1 MGISYTKTVKIPCR
15 YCQKSYWQGK
25 LSAHEKSCVM
35 NPICVSYCAVCRSPV
50 KQRGAITCSKVCS
63 NKHTPRRP
71 RKIIPSDQT
80 YRKICFEHH
89 EKKCVVCGES
99 NIVAVHHYD
108 HNKKNNCPTNL
119 VPLCPTH
126 HTYVH
131 SSFEHMV
138 KSQIDAYVTEFQ
150 KRYRV

>member
-1 MGISYTKTVKIPCR
+1 MGVSYIKTVKILCQF
-15 YCQKSYWQGK
+15 CQKSYWQGK
-25 LSAHEKSCVM
+25 LSAHEKSCLL
-35 NPICVSYCAVCRSPV
+35 NPVNVSYCALCQSPV

-71 RKIIPSDQT
+71 KNIIPTEQT
-80 YRKICFEHH
+80 YRKICFEYH
-89 EKKCVVCGES
+89 EKKCIICDEP

-131 SSFEHMV
+131 SSFAYIV
-138 KSQIDAYVTEFQ
+138 NCQIDVYVTSFRN
-150 KRYRV
+150 KYRV